1 MNTIEQLQK
10 RIKDE
15 DAAVFAYKSMCDIEW
30 VDADL
35 EDVKNKEV
43 CVTPFYSSIKGVA
56 NRDIEYQ
63 TMCEVFSKGKTVY
76 EICHNSWEETILTIF
91 IEDVENF
98 VEDSQN

>member
-10 RIKDE
+10 RIKDEDE

-43 CVTPFYSSIKGVA
+43 CVTPFYSAIKGVA

-63 TMCEVFSKGKTVY
+63 TMCEVFSKGKTV
-76 EICHNSWEETILTIF
+76 CQLPRLNPSRL
-91 IEDVENF
+91 
-98 VEDSQN
+98 